1 MLGTSLHPFTEEKM
15 MKKMIA
21 AICCTLLITS
31 ISFAQDVTPVE
42 APAAEAVQSVVAD
55 EAATMKKE
63 AAMMK
68 TEAAPMATEAA
79 PVVTEAAPVTSSVV
93 EGTLVNAPIVGGYP
107 VVAPVQSGCGCCGT
121 PVISQPIVSA
131 PVVSAPVV
139 SAPAPVV
146 ATPMATDC
154 GCGAPAAP
162 VAACDCGTSAPA
174 APTCCPTRER
184 RQIIRGA
191 ISNMRSR
198 RNSCCCN

>member
-1 MLGTSLHPFTEEKM
+1 M

-31 ISFAQDVTPVE
+31 ISFAQDLTLVE
-42 APAAEAVQSVVAD
+42 APAAEAVQSVVA
-55 EAATMKKE
+55 E

-68 TEAAPMATEAA
+68 TEAIPMATEAA
-79 PVVTEAAPVTSSVV
+79 PVVTEAAPITSSVV
-93 EGTLVNAPIVGGYP
+93 EGTVVNAPIASEYS
-107 VVAPVQSGCGCCGT
+107 VAPIHQGCGCCDT
-121 PVISQPIVSA
+121 PVISQPIVSAPIVSAPIVSAPIVSAPVVSA

-184 RQIIRGA
+184 RQVIRGA

>member
-1 MLGTSLHPFTEEKM
+1 

-42 APAAEAVQSVVAD
+42 APAAEAVQSVVA
-55 EAATMKKE
+55 
-63 AAMMK
+63 
-68 TEAAPMATEAA
+68 EAAPMATEAA
-79 PVVTEAAPVTSSVV
+79 PVVTEAAPLTSSVV
-93 EGTLVNAPIVGGYP
+93 EGTVVNAPIVSEYS
-107 VVAPVQSGCGCCGT
+107 VAGCGCCGT

-131 PVVSAPVV
+131 PVVA
-139 SAPAPVV
+139 A
-146 ATPMATDC
+146 PMATDC

-162 VAACDCGTSAPA
+162 VAACGTPAPA

-184 RQIIRGA
+184 RQIVRSA

-198 RNSCCCN
+198 RSSCCCN

>member
-1 MLGTSLHPFTEEKM
+1 

-31 ISFAQDVTPVE
+31 ISFAQDLTLVE
-42 APAAEAVQSVVAD
+42 APAAEAVQSVVA
-55 EAATMKKE
+55 
-63 AAMMK
+63 
-68 TEAAPMATEAA
+68 EAAPMATEAA
-79 PVVTEAAPVTSSVV
+79 PVVTEAAPLTSSVV
-93 EGTLVNAPIVGGYP
+93 EGTVVNAPIVSEYS
-107 VVAPVQSGCGCCGT
+107 VAPIHQGCGCCGT

-139 SAPAPVV
+139 AAPVV
-146 ATPMATDC
+146 AAPMATDC

-162 VAACDCGTSAPA
+162 VAACGTPAPA

-184 RQIIRGA
+184 RQIVRGA

-198 RNSCCCN
+198 RSSCCCN

>member
-1 MLGTSLHPFTEEKM
+1 

-31 ISFAQDVTPVE
+31 ISFAQDLTLVE
-42 APAAEAVQSVVAD
+42 APAAEAVQSVVA
-55 EAATMKKE
+55 
-63 AAMMK
+63 
-68 TEAAPMATEAA
+68 EAAPMATEAA
-79 PVVTEAAPVTSSVV
+79 PVVTEAAPLTSSVV
-93 EGTLVNAPIVGGYP
+93 EGTVANAPIVSEYS
-107 VVAPVQSGCGCCGT
+107 VAPIHQGCGCCGT

-139 SAPAPVV
+139 SAPIVSAPIVSAPVV
-146 ATPMATDC
+146 AAPMATDC

-162 VAACDCGTSAPA
+162 VAACGTPAPA

-184 RQIIRGA
+184 RQIVRGA

>member
-1 MLGTSLHPFTEEKM
+1 

-31 ISFAQDVTPVE
+31 ISFAQDLTLVE
-42 APAAEAVQSVVAD
+42 APAAEAVQSVVA
-55 EAATMKKE
+55 
-63 AAMMK
+63 
-68 TEAAPMATEAA
+68 EAAPMATEAA
-79 PVVTEAAPVTSSVV
+79 PVVTEAAPLTSSVV
-93 EGTLVNAPIVGGYP
+93 DGTVVNAPIVSEYS
-107 VVAPVQSGCGCCGT
+107 VAPIHQGCGCCGT

-139 SAPAPVV
+139 SAPIVSAPVVSAPVV
-146 ATPMATDC
+146 AAPMATDC

-162 VAACDCGTSAPA
+162 VAACGTTAPA

-184 RQIIRGA
+184 RQIVRGA

-198 RNSCCCN
+198 RSSCCCN

>member
-1 MLGTSLHPFTEEKM
+1 

-31 ISFAQDVTPVE
+31 ISFAQDLTLVE
-42 APAAEAVQSVVAD
+42 APAAEAVQSVVA
-55 EAATMKKE
+55 
-63 AAMMK
+63 
-68 TEAAPMATEAA
+68 EAAPMATEAA
-79 PVVTEAAPVTSSVV
+79 PVVTEAAPLTSSVV
-93 EGTLVNAPIVGGYP
+93 DGTVVNAPIVSEYS
-107 VVAPVQSGCGCCGT
+107 VAPIHQGCGCCGT

-139 SAPAPVV
+139 SAPIVSAPVVSAPVVSAPVVSAPVV
-146 ATPMATDC
+146 AAPMATDC

-162 VAACDCGTSAPA
+162 VAACGTTAPA

-184 RQIIRGA
+184 RQIVRGA

-198 RNSCCCN
+198 RSSCCCN